1 MGRGSTYTS
10 ERAHSEKLSQK
21 KYKCTDQT
29 AEKTWGVGIV
39 DPQIFISENQVRWSD
54 LSELRG
60 YDTWI
65 FEGAEPLFAWDEDKV
80 GLGG

>member
-39 DPQIFISENQVRWSD
+39 DPQIFISENQVR
-54 LSELRG
+54 
-60 YDTWI
+60 
-65 FEGAEPLFAWDEDKV
+65 
-80 GLGG
+80 